1 MSRKP
6 GEHVITF
13 ERAMILVSSA
23 VTRDSTGGQPIPWS
37 TEETVGVS
45 EWFLDLNTRSKRSL
59 ERERPPIGEEPRCK
73 CGHLVSQHFQHDPG
87 LCNECSECKG
97 FERETPVGNDDPYD
111 QGSGANARQVGGEH
125 YGLSNFQH
133 WDLVALFDLDYFQG
147 QITKYVMRWSKKNG
161 VVDLEKA
168 QHFLEKYI
176 ELIKNKKIK
185 ANA

>member
-1 MSRKP
+1 MNKLMIDARDKSAIDLARKVLDRHNHP
-6 GEHVITF
+6 HIHLSKAETEALADTVIKFTN
-13 ERAMILVSSA
+13 
-23 VTRDSTGGQPIPWS
+23 
-37 TEETVGVS
+37 GVP
-45 EWFLDLNTRSKRSL
+45 ELTMENM
-59 ERERPPIGEEPRCK
+59 RPPLGKEPRCK

-97 FERETPVGNDDPYD
+97 FERETPVGNDDPHD